1 MTMTDHQRYL
11 FDLQGYVVIPDAL
24 SPDHV
29 RELNALMDARIAAD
43 CDADMRTHRWV
54 GMLDWGE
61 PCRRLIDVDTVLPS
75 IEALV
80 GGQFRLDHEYAD
92 VTRAGKGPI
101 GTTLHAGPLPFN
113 PCFYYKCDG
122 ESFANGLISVAYN
135 LRDVNEGDGGFGCLP
150 GSHKSNIE
158 MPESMRHLDDA
169 HARVDRVTGAAGTAV
184 VFTEAL
190 IHGTLP
196 WAGADER
203 RTLFY
208 KYSPHALS
216 WAAGYY
222 DANAYDDLSD
232 RQRAALEAPNARY
245 GGKDGVTFGGVNNG

>member
-1 MTMTDHQRYL
+1 
-11 FDLQGYVVIPDAL
+11 
-24 SPDHV
+24 
-29 RELNALMDARIAAD
+29 
-43 CDADMRTHRWV
+43 
-54 GMLDWGE
+54 
-61 PCRRLIDVDTVLPS
+61 RLIDVDTVLPS

-80 GGQFRLDHEYAD
+80 GGQFRLDHEYGD
-92 VTRAGKGPI
+92 ITRAGKGPI

-158 MPESMRHLDDA
+158 MPESMRQLDDA

-222 DANAYDDLSD
+222 DASAYDDLSD
-232 RQRAALEAPNARY
+232 RSRAALEAPNARY
-245 GGKDGVTFGGVNNG
+245 GARAGVTFGGVNNG